1 MNNINLIGYR
11 GCGKSAV
18 GRKLAG
24 VLRRSFVDS
33 DAVIVERVGLSIAE
47 YVAESGWERFR
58 LLESEVLRDCCH
70 KDEVVLAT
78 GGGVVLVRENRS
90 LLKKSGITMWLQA
103 SSETIQKRL
112 NHDPQS
118 SSLRPPLSSLS
129 QADEILTGLKER
141 EPLYRELAD
150 FIIEVDEQS
159 VNAIVQQIVNNLT
172 RQSRNL
178 KKRFLAKTQRRK
190 EGQKQT

>member
-11 GCGKSAV
+11 GCGKTAV
-18 GRKLAG
+18 GRKLAE
-24 VLRRSFVDS
+24 VLQRFFVDS

-47 YVAESGWERFR
+47 YVAESGWKRFR
-58 LLESEVLRDCCH
+58 LLESEVLRDCCQ

-90 LLKKSGITMWLQA
+90 LLKKSGIILWLQA
-103 SSETIQKRL
+103 NSETILERL

-118 SSLRPPLSSLS
+118 PSLRPPLSSLD
-129 QADEILTGLKER
+129 QVDEILTGLKER

-150 FIIEVDEQS
+150 FIIPVDEQS
-159 VNAIVQQIVNNLT
+159 VDAIVQQIVNI
-172 RQSRNL
+172 
-178 KKRFLAKTQRRK
+178 LAER
-190 EGQKQT
+190 